1 MSLVANAPQVT
12 DAYWPIIVMT
22 LTDGM
27 GYDAYNALFKDYE
40 RIMQS
45 AVSRAAASSER
56 AGMNITLSDL
66 SDVRSRPDARTRA
79 LAAQKSQEWQPLM
92 RRFSL
97 GDVRVVT
104 SSLVRGA
111 MTAVSWIYQHPLP
124 LKYAASFPDGVD
136 WCVQQLDLAGVP
148 LSEGARQLMRMHGVR
163 GA

>member
-1 MSLVANAPQVT
+1 MAHAPQVT

-27 GYDAYNALFKDYE
+27 DYDAYSALFEGYE

-45 AVSRAAASSER
+45 AVTRAAASNER

-66 SDVRSRPDARTRA
+66 SVVRSRPAAKTRA

-124 LKYAASFPDGVD
+124 LKYSASFPDGVN

-148 LSEGARQLMRMHGVR
+148 LSDGTRQLMRMHGVR